1 MKYII
6 LTIFFASSLTNYAND
21 TLRAFKGFFYN
32 KEYRIYLNID
42 LYNKSIIVPEHE
54 IYGELPGYIGKKL
67 NNFCWLITNCT
78 IHNNQKATIQ
88 VINDY
93 GSEDLEAELINKNDS
108 VILYKHVK
116 GSPLKVPNNGKWQK
130 LPKEITLIKVQ

>member
-6 LTIFFASSLTNYAND
+6 LTIFFASCITNYAND
-21 TLRAFKGFFYN
+21 TLGIFKGYFYN
-32 KEYRIYLNID
+32 KEYKIYLKID
-42 LYNKSIIVPEHE
+42 LYKKNIIVPEHE
-54 IYGELPGYIGKKL
+54 IFGELPGYIGKQR
-67 NNFCWLITNCT
+67 NIFCWLITNST
-78 IHNNQKATIQ
+78 IINDHKATIE

-93 GSEDLEAELINKNDS
+93 GSEDFEAELIYKNDS

-130 LPKEITLIKVQ
+130 LPKEITLIKTH